1 MIIIEKA
8 ILHILDFHSGV
19 TVYSDAELPVK
30 DSVETW
36 LLKHVERAWGS
47 QDAKPGT
54 FCEDSAFLKE
64 LQDYES
70 GTLDFVA
77 LSKAI
82 AKTLDDAL
90 THAEEMPASDVI
102 VAQASIDEVLYL
114 VILRSNSHIG
124 FTHQVNQTED
134 GIQNEIINHYSIMP
148 NLSQKIDEFAFVNR
162 RTKEIKTAAK
172 KYTLDGNPVI
182 VLPEVLLE
190 CSLTPSPKE
199 AMKNLSKA
207 AAKVADSFGQDKVA
221 TEAAVKSYVAETMQK
236 GTELDLQEAGKEIF
250 HDNPAM
256 QQELDTAIR
265 DAGIT
270 EPVQMDPE
278 ATLKKVSRHKLKTD
292 TGIELSIPTDYFD
305 NTEFIEFN
313 NNEDGTLS
321 ITLKHI
327 SNIVNRG

>member
-102 VAQASIDEVLYL
+102 VAQASIDEVPYL

-207 AAKVADSFGQDKVA
+207 AAKVAESFGQDKVA
-221 TEAAVKSYVAETMQK
+221 TEAAVKSYVAETMQQ

-292 TGIELSIPTDYFD
+292 TGIELTIPTDYFD